1 MNTETL
7 FLLAIS
13 CISLGFMMGMA
24 YYRDSVVVE
33 QETIKDCSQDR
44 LMIRSPCN
52 AMLLNLSVEQLRLK
66 AEYGHGV
73 FDFSGPIDI
82 TYRIAERD

>member
-1 MNTETL
+1 MNTEILLL
-7 FLLAIS
+7 FAML
-13 CISLGFMMGMA
+13 CIALGFMMGVA
-24 YYRDSVVVE
+24 YYRNFVVVE

-73 FDFSGPIDI
+73 FDFSGPVDI
-82 TYRIAERD
+82 TYRIDERD